1 MTALALSLNKTFFH
15 LLHTP
20 PVVLWRR
27 NQLVT
32 GTSQEMMPKSV
43 NGISFCSLVSCL
55 AVYTIWP
62 RHRSAI
68 LTSGNQK
75 LICKP
80 DLDKKVHLSEYF
92 KNRCLIQKLTQI
104 ILIEYLSFFLNRN
117 HNIDDIGIHCHIN
130 KYLRYFHSALFPDL
144 CFLSLP
150 HLSQILGL
158 TKKGK

>member
-1 MTALALSLNKTFFH
+1 MTICIYPVISWNVYIIRYTCFPYESQLEWAKVNFVCKTWLLWLYLWIKPFFH

-92 KNRCLIQKLTQI
+92 KNRCLI
-104 ILIEYLSFFLNRN
+104 
-117 HNIDDIGIHCHIN
+117 
-130 KYLRYFHSALFPDL
+130 
-144 CFLSLP
+144 
-150 HLSQILGL
+150 
-158 TKKGK
+158 